1 MKTYDQIVKDTR
13 LQELKLAK
21 LEAKLKKI

>member
-1 MKTYDQIVKDTR
+1 VQINDMKTYDQIVKDTR

-21 LEAKLKKI
+21 L